1 MSSTNLLKKGMNL
14 KKSRPKSKAEKLAER
29 QQWMLSFNHNDFDNR
44 QVQNDED
51 DEIGVKGV
59 NKKLKRKTAK
69 AEMEEL
75 FKDLDGEEL
84 DDEEELAD
92 FCDQNNEDVADIEGD
107 DNLSVQSS
115 DYDINQDGH
124 SSKNLE
130 SLCDNENE
138 RLASDD
144 DVPPE
149 EFSSNLHE
157 NTNVDEQ
164 ISKKKENPQRKKAS
178 KKKRDAIKQKKL
190 METDNGVYR
199 VQKGVTQFEIVSL
212 DKRNA
217 TNTDSES
224 ETDEEDEGSLMCSP
238 SFIPLDDNKKINK
251 NKKVMAPPNIGFREQ
266 LLRISTAN
274 KRKKR
279 R

>member
-1 MSSTNLLKKGMNL
+1 MASTNLLKRGMNL

-51 DEIGVKGV
+51 DESV

-75 FKDLDGEEL
+75 FKDLDGEDLE
-84 DDEEELAD
+84 DEEEVAD
-92 FCDQNNEDVADIEGD
+92 FCDQNNEDGVDNEGD

-115 DYDINQDGH
+115 EDDINQDGH
-124 SSKNLE
+124 SSKNLD
-130 SLCDNENE
+130 SLNENE

-149 EFSSNLHE
+149 EFSSNIHE

-164 ISKKKENPQRKKAS
+164 ISKKKSQNENPHRKKAS

-190 METDNGVYR
+190 METDDGVYR
-199 VQKGVTQFEIVSL
+199 VQKG
-212 DKRNA
+212 
-217 TNTDSES
+217 
-224 ETDEEDEGSLMCSP
+224 
-238 SFIPLDDNKKINK
+238 
-251 NKKVMAPPNIGFREQ
+251 
-266 LLRISTAN
+266 
-274 KRKKR
+274 
-279 R
+279 

>member
-1 MSSTNLLKKGMNL
+1 MILTKMEILLK
-14 KKSRPKSKAEKLAER
+14 
-29 QQWMLSFNHNDFDNR
+29 
-44 QVQNDED
+44 
-51 DEIGVKGV
+51 I
-59 NKKLKRKTAK
+59 
-69 AEMEEL
+69 
-75 FKDLDGEEL
+75 
-84 DDEEELAD
+84 
-92 FCDQNNEDVADIEGD
+92 
-107 DNLSVQSS
+107 SS
-115 DYDINQDGH
+115 LY
-124 SSKNLE
+124 
-130 SLCDNENE
+130 DNENE

-149 EFSSNLHE
+149 EFSSNLHG
-157 NTNVDEQ
+157 NTKVDEQ
-164 ISKKKENPQRKKAS
+164 ISKTKFQNENSHRKKAS

-217 TNTDSES
+217 TNTDNES
-224 ETDEEDEGSLMCSP
+224 ETDEEDEGSLMCSS
-238 SFIPLDDNKKINK
+238 SFIPLDDNNKINK
-251 NKKVMAPPNIGFREQ
+251 NRKVLAPPNIGFREQ

>member
-164 ISKKKENPQRKKAS
+164 ISKKKVQNENPQRKKAS

-199 VQKGVTQFEIVSL
+199 VQKG
-212 DKRNA
+212 
-217 TNTDSES
+217 
-224 ETDEEDEGSLMCSP
+224 
-238 SFIPLDDNKKINK
+238 
-251 NKKVMAPPNIGFREQ
+251 
-266 LLRISTAN
+266 
-274 KRKKR
+274 
-279 R
+279 